1 MSLASLPRMFLSE
14 SDGWSDVVRVHPS
27 VRRLLLSFVI
37 PMSLIPAVMYA
48 YSWLLYP
55 GSVFPL
61 VEPMPSVG
69 EAAVVGIVF
78 VLAQVAMVMLMTAF
92 IQRACESI
100 DMAVSHERAFALAAI
115 APTPLWLSSL
125 ALFVPVMWLNALVV
139 AVAWIGCVAL
149 IRHGIRPL
157 IGLQDAHRIR
167 WMTSVLTLA
176 GVLAWAALVI
186 VMGILLSL
194 VLGFR

>member
-1 MSLASLPRMFLSE
+1 MFLSE
-14 SDGWSDVVRVHPS
+14 SDGWSDVVRIHPS
-27 VRRLLLSFVI
+27 VRRLLLSFVV

-61 VEPMPSVG
+61 VEPPPSLR

-78 VLAQVAMVMLMTAF
+78 VLAQLAMVMLMTAF

-100 DMAVSHERAFALAAI
+100 DLAVGHERAFALAAI
-115 APTPLWLSSL
+115 APTPLWLSAL

-157 IGLQDAHRIR
+157 IGLQDARRIR
-167 WMTSVLTLA
+167 WMTNVLTLG
-176 GVLAWAALVI
+176 GVLAWAALMI
-186 VMGILLSL
+186 LMGILLSL
-194 VLGFR
+194 MLGWR